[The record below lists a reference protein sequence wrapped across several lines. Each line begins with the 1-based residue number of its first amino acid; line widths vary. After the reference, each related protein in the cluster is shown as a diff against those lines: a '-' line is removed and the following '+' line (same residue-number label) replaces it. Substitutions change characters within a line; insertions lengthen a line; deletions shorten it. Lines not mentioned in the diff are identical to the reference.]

1 MITLLLTVFN
11 CSCKETMFSSL
22 LQKTVVA
29 LHNLRTDDVLVTPL
43 SINSGISLTKIDP
56 VIKSY
61 KPNTTMLTNSTI
73 SVKTPK
79 ITKDSQASKNLNSLK
94 ASKNSSNLIN
104 KTLTIKKNQTNSS
117 TNKNK
122 TLTNKYNQTNSSTNK
137 NKTLTIKNNQTN
149 TTSNKYKNNITYS
162 KNKTLAKSN
171 LTISIT
177 TFEIKNITTLPV
189 INDTKIVKT
198 ETLITNSGVTK
209 VTINTNKTLTTAS
222 LNTSTTVKNS
232 TVELCK
238 EAGKLDLLL
247 QEISD
252 VMVELIDAFNDH
264 ISTLLQF
271 QRTSTE
277 KVDKERWQRYAINLV
292 DYYISKANTLRNIL
306 DSLSGNSDIVKQE
319 NCVKVESTRKKPTFT
334 ITGFLEKI
342 QEGASKLGLQNNYV
356 EMKLKELNT
365 PKKRFLK
372 RD

>member
-104 KTLTIKKNQTNSS
+104 KTLT
-117 TNKNK
+117 
-122 TLTNKYNQTNSSTNK
+122 NKYNQTNSSTNK

-177 TFEIKNITTLPV
+177 TFEIKNITNLPV

-356 EMKLKELNT
+356 EMKLKELNA